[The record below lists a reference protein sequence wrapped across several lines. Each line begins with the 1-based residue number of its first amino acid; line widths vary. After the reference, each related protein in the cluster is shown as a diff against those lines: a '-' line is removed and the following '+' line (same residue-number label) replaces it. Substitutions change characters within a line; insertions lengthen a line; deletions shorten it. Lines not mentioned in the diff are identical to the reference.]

1 MMRSLYSAIT
11 GLKNHQIAM
20 DVIGN
25 NIANVNTAGYKK
37 SRTTFATMLGQAI
50 RGASA
55 PDPSDDPAYG
65 GTNGI
70 MVGLGST
77 LGSVDKVMGQ
87 GSSQYTGKDTD
98 MMIQG
103 EGMFILSLA
112 GNNVYTRTGNF
123 GFDKQGYLID
133 PATGAFV
140 MGYSN
145 EGDVLAD
152 NAIPVDM
159 NGDDDTDDAEDV
171 DADSLPDLEPT
182 EWSADIGKIQFRLGD
197 ILDSTNAPDFK
208 LTGYS
213 IDQSGVVTGVYS
225 DGNDSLT
232 RELFKVAIANFS
244 NPGGLTVVGNNYFS
258 ESNNSG
264 PADIG
269 YAGEDGRGN
278 IVPNTLEM
286 SNVDLSQE
294 FTDMIVTQRGFQAN
308 SRVITVSDTILQELI
323 DLKRN

>member
-11 GLKNHQIAM
+11 GLKNHQISM

-25 NIANVNTAGYKK
+25 NIANVNTSGYKK
-37 SRTTFATMLGQAI
+37 ARTTFASMLGQAI

-55 PDPSDDPAYG
+55 PDTNATPAYG

-103 EGMFILSLA
+103 PGMFVLKLA
-112 GNNVYTRTGNF
+112 GNNFYTRTGNF
-123 GFDKQGYLID
+123 GFDKSGNLID
-133 PATGAFV
+133 PSTGALV
-140 MGYSN
+140 QGYN
-145 EGDVLAD
+145 NTA
-152 NAIPVDM
+152 
-159 NGDDDTDDAEDV
+159 
-171 DADSLPDLEPT
+171 PT
-182 EWSADIGKIQFRLGD
+182 AATPTWSAATNKITFKLGD
-197 ILDSTNAPDFK
+197 AHPDTVGK
-208 LTGYS
+208 AGYTLTSYS
-213 IDQSGVVTGVYS
+213 IDQSGVITGVYS
-225 DGNDSLT
+225 DGTASATLPIY
-232 RELFKVAIANFS
+232 KIAIAKFANDA
-244 NPGGLTVVGNNYFS
+244 GLSPQGNNYFTQ
-258 ESNNSG
+258 SNNSG
-264 PADIG
+264 DASIG
-269 YAGEDGRGN
+269 YAGEEGRGN

>member
-11 GLKNHQIAM
+11 GLKNHQISM

-25 NIANVNTAGYKK
+25 NISNVNTPGYKK
-37 SRTTFATMLGQAI
+37 ARTTFATMLGQAV

-55 PDPSDDPAYG
+55 PDTAATPKYG

-70 MVGLGST
+70 MVGLGSV
-77 LGSVDKVMGQ
+77 LGSVDTVMGQ
-87 GSSQYTGKDTD
+87 GSTQYTGKATD

-103 EGMFILSLA
+103 EGMFVLKLG

-123 GFDKQGYLID
+123 GFDKQGNLID
-133 PATGAFV
+133 PSTGAFV
-140 MGYSN
+140 QGYKNSAAITAGTPPTVAATDWATN
-145 EGDVLAD
+145 GLGNITFKIGDEL
-152 NAIPVDM
+152 
-159 NGDDDTDDAEDV
+159 
-171 DADSLPDLEPT
+171 
-182 EWSADIGKIQFRLGD
+182 
-197 ILDSTNAPDFK
+197 APDPADPSASSIAGYT
-208 LTGYS
+208 LNSYS
-213 IDQSGVVTGVYS
+213 IDQYGVVTGVYS
-225 DGNDSLT
+225 NGANSVT
-232 RELFKVAIANFS
+232 RELYKVSLASFAN
-244 NPGGLTVVGNNYFS
+244 PAGLSAQGNNYYS

-264 PADIG
+264 SADIG
-269 YAGEDGRGN
+269 DPGDGGRGT

>member
-11 GLKNHQIAM
+11 GLKNHQMAM

-25 NIANVNTAGYKK
+25 NISNVNTAGYKR
-37 SRTTFATMLGQAI
+37 SRTSFSTMLGQNI

-55 PDPSDDPAYG
+55 PDNAANPAYG

-70 MVGLGST
+70 QIGLGASI
-77 LGSVDKVMGQ
+77 GSIDKVMIQ

-103 EGMFILSLA
+103 EGMFVLKLA
-112 GNNVYTRTGNF
+112 GEYLYTRTGNF
-123 GFDKQGYLID
+123 SFDKAGNLID
-133 PATGAFV
+133 PSSGAIVQGWQAFNPDESDNYFNSTSKKWKTIDSNDNPSNVKFV
-140 MGYSN
+140 IG
-145 EGDVLAD
+145 E
-152 NAIPVDM
+152 
-159 NGDDDTDDAEDV
+159 DTINKRDDAGNV
-171 DADSLPDLEPT
+171 VNDA
-182 EWSADIGKIQFRLGD
+182 GGD
-197 ILDSTNAPDFK
+197 PLK
-208 LTGYS
+208 LTLTSYS
-213 IDQSGVVTGVYS
+213 IDQSGVITGVYS
-225 DGNDSLT
+225 DNEESVTKPLYRITLAKFAND
-232 RELFKVAIANFS
+232 A
-244 NPGGLTVVGNNYFS
+244 GLTPEGNNFYT

-264 PADIG
+264 VASKG
-269 YAGEDGRGN
+269 YAGEDGKGS
-278 IVPNTLEM
+278 IVPNTIEM

>member
-11 GLKNHQIAM
+11 GLKNHQISM

-25 NIANVNTAGYKK
+25 NIANVNTAGYKRE
-37 SRTTFATMLGQAI
+37 RTSFATMLGQSI

-55 PDPSDDPAYG
+55 PDTEPTPAYG

-77 LGSVDKVMGQ
+77 LGSVDKVMTQ

-98 MMIQG
+98 MMLQG
-103 EGMFILSLA
+103 PGMFVLNLA
-112 GNNVYTRTGNF
+112 GNTVFTRTGNF
-123 GFDKQGYLID
+123 GFDKSGNLID
-133 PATGAFV
+133 PSTGALVQGF
-140 MGYSN
+140 SN
-145 EGDVLAD
+145 TTEPPTWSASAANITFKL
-152 NAIPVDM
+152 
-159 NGDDDTDDAEDV
+159 GDDHPITA
-171 DADSLPDLEPT
+171 AY
-182 EWSADIGKIQFRLGD
+182 
-197 ILDSTNAPDFK
+197 K
-208 LTGYS
+208 LTSFS
-213 IDQSGVVTGVYS
+213 IDQSGIVTGVYS
-225 DGNDSLT
+225 DGTASKTLPIYQ
-232 RELFKVAIANFS
+232 VAIAKFANDA
-244 NPGGLTVVGNNYFS
+244 GLAARGNNYFV

-264 PADIG
+264 APDIG
-269 YAGEDGRGN
+269 GAGEDGRGN
-278 IVPNTLEM
+278 IVSNTIEM